1 VLRREDGFTLV
12 ELIVVVAI
20 MAILLLIAIG
30 FHATARERAGDA
42 TAKSNIRIAVP
53 AIETYRSD
61 HGTYAGM
68 TLNALQA
75 SYSAGVQGIDIL
87 AADGVSYCIR
97 AVEAGRTWYLEGPGG
112 ELTTTACA

>member
-1 VLRREDGFTLV
+1 MLRREDGFTLV

-30 FHATARERAGDA
+30 FHVQARERAGDA
-42 TAKSNIRIAVP
+42 TAKANLRIAVP

-68 TLNALQA
+68 TVAALRA
-75 SYSAGVQGIDIL
+75 SYSSGIQGIEIL
-87 AADGVSYCIR
+87 SADATGYCVW
-97 AVEAGRTWYLEGPGG
+97 AVAGGRNWYLAGPDGDP
-112 ELTTTACA
+112 TTTACA

>member
-1 VLRREDGFTLV
+1 VLRREDGFTLI

-30 FHATARERAGDA
+30 FHVQARERAGDA
-42 TAKSNIRIAVP
+42 TAKSNIRIAIP

-68 TLNALQA
+68 TVPALRA
-75 SYSAGVQGIDIL
+75 SYSSGIQGIEIL
-87 AADGVSYCIR
+87 AADATGYCLW
-97 AVEAGRTWYLEGPGG
+97 AVAGGRNWYLAGPDGDP
-112 ELTTTACA
+112 TTTACA